1 MIIDG
6 GETHLK
12 QVLSKLKKLKLN
24 SINVI
29 SISKGVRRKSAFDSI
44 HLQGGVKVDVN
55 RNPSFSN
62 FIQEIRDET
71 HRFAITLQ
79 KRKARKSTIK
89 SSIDSLSGVGKVR
102 KKSLIRYFGSIEQLK
117 RASIEDLTEVSG
129 IGQNTAKSIFEE
141 LHN

>member
-1 MIIDG
+1 MRVDID
-6 GETHLK
+6 
-12 QVLSKLKKLKLN
+12 
-24 SINVI
+24 
-29 SISKGVRRKSAFDSI
+29 
-44 HLQGGVKVDVN
+44 
-55 RNPSFSN
+55 RNPSVSN

-89 SSIDSLSGVGKVR
+89 SLMDSLSGVGKVR
-102 KKSLIRYFGSIEQLK
+102 KKALIRYFGSLEQLK

-129 IGQNTAKSIFEE
+129 IGLNTAKSIFEE

>member
-1 MIIDG
+1 MNSNPAF
-6 GETHLK
+6 
-12 QVLSKLKKLKLN
+12 SK
-24 SINVI
+24 
-29 SISKGVRRKSAFDSI
+29 
-44 HLQGGVKVDVN
+44 
-55 RNPSFSN
+55 

-89 SSIDSLSGVGKVR
+89 SSIDGLSGIGKVR
-102 KKSLIRYFGSIEQLK
+102 KKSLIRYFGSMEQLK

>member
-1 MIIDG
+1 MQ
-6 GETHLK
+6 E
-12 QVLSKLKKLKLN
+12 
-24 SINVI
+24 
-29 SISKGVRRKSAFDSI
+29 
-44 HLQGGVKVDVN
+44 GVKLAIDDN
-55 RNPSFSN
+55 LSLSN

-89 SSIDSLSGVGKVR
+89 SSIDTLSGVGKVR

-129 IGQNTAKSIFEE
+129 IGLNTAKSIFEE